1 MIDWTTLWPIVGI
14 PILSNVM
21 GYLQNAL
28 EDGVMSQ
35 YEWQELILTVV
46 NYGIPAFLIWLGAK
60 ELGLDMSL
68 LAMTLISVATF
79 WVKKL
84 FKPKDSY

>member
-46 NYGIPAFLIWLGAK
+46 NYGIPAFLIWLGAY
-60 ELGLDMSL
+60 GS
-68 LAMTLISVATF
+68 
-79 WVKKL
+79 
-84 FKPKDSY
+84 